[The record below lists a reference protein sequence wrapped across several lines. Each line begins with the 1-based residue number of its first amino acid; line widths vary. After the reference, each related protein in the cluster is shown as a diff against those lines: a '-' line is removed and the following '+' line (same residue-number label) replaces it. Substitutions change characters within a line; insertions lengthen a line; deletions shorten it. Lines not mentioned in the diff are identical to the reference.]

1 MLIETDQQ
9 LRTFLPNALATV
21 EGEVTLYDKIC
32 PYLRKAEAWL
42 TKHFTGSEVLSAV
55 EALSET
61 DELRLLCA
69 HIIAVDGFRR
79 AVPSLDLILTPNGF
93 GIVSNQNIV
102 PASAD
107 RVKRLI
113 DSLLTNRDALVND
126 LLAALAKRSDWPET
140 PQGQFFG
147 ASLWP
152 DLKLSSLAGFNADLW
167 SHYQSLRLS
176 VLSIEQE
183 LAEHFV
189 SEELMAR
196 LRHNTQIQQLTPE
209 EQSIVDAVRQVTL
222 EMLNGK
228 PLDFKR
234 MSSVVQH
241 IRTKPALFPEWQDS
255 YTSML
260 FCRPSFENQKNAG
273 GYWW

>member
-1 MLIETDQQ
+1 MLIQTDQQ
-9 LRTFLPNALATV
+9 LRTFLPNTLSTV
-21 EGEVTLYDKIC
+21 EGEATLYDKIC
-32 PYLRKAEAWL
+32 PYIQKAEAWL
-42 TKHFTGSEVLSAV
+42 TKHFTGSDVLAAV
-55 EALSET
+55 EALEET
-61 DELRLLCA
+61 DALRQLCA
-69 HIIAVDGFRR
+69 HIIAVDAFRR

-113 DSLLTNRDALVND
+113 DSLLANRDSLANS
-126 LLAALAKRSDWPET
+126 LLEMLAKRSDWLET
-140 PQGQFFG
+140 EQAQFFG

-152 DLKLSSLAGFNADLW
+152 TLKLSAMAGFATEQW

-189 SEELMAR
+189 SEELMTR
-196 LRHNTQIQQLTPE
+196 LRRNTLRQQLTPE
-209 EQSIVDAVRQVTL
+209 EQSIIDAIRQTTL
-222 EMLNGK
+222 EMLAGK

-234 MSSVVQH
+234 MSSVVQR
-241 IRTKPALFPEWQDS
+241 IRTQPALFPEWQDS

-260 FCRPSFENQKNAG
+260 FCRPSFQNHKDAG

>member
-1 MLIETDQQ
+1 MLIETDKQ
-9 LRTFLPNALATV
+9 LRLFLPNTLATV
-21 EGEVTLYDKIC
+21 EGEATLYDKIC
-32 PYLRKAEAWL
+32 PYLHKAEAWL
-42 TKHFTGSEVLSAV
+42 TKHFTGSDVLAAV
-55 EALSET
+55 EALAEN
-61 DELRLLCA
+61 DELRQLCA

-79 AVPSLDLILTPNGF
+79 AIPSLDLILTPNGF

-113 DSLLTNRDALVND
+113 DSLLANRDALVND
-126 LLAALAKRSDWPET
+126 LLAHLAKRSDWPET
-140 PQGQFFG
+140 PQGKFFG

-152 DLKLSSLAGFNADLW
+152 TLKLSSLAGFNADHW
-167 SHYQSLRLS
+167 AHYQSLRLN

-196 LRHNTQIQQLTPE
+196 LRRNTLLGQLTPE

-222 EMLNGK
+222 EMLAGK

-241 IRTKPALFPEWQDS
+241 IRTQPALFPEWQDS

-260 FCRPSFENQKNAG
+260 FCRPSFQNHKDAG

>member
-1 MLIETDQQ
+1 MLIQTDEQ
-9 LRTFLPNALATV
+9 LRAYLPNALTTV
-21 EGEVTLYDKIC
+21 EGETSLYDKIC
-32 PYLRKAEAWL
+32 PYLHKAQAWL
-42 TKHFTGSEVLSAV
+42 AKNFTGEEILATIEQLSDD
-55 EALSET
+55 
-61 DELRLLCA
+61 DELHRLCA
-69 HIIAVDGFRR
+69 HITAVDALRR
-79 AVPSLDLILTPNGF
+79 AIPSLDLILTPNGF

-113 DSLLTNRDALVND
+113 DSLLANRDSLAND
-126 LLAALAKRSDWPET
+126 LLELLAKRSDWPDS

-152 DLKLSSLAGFNADLW
+152 SLELSSMAGYNADTW

-176 VLSIEQE
+176 VLNIEQE

-196 LRHNTQIQQLTPE
+196 LRRNMLLRQTTPE
-209 EQSIVDAVRQVTL
+209 EQSIIDGIHQTTL
-222 EMLNGK
+222 QMLAGK
-228 PLDFKR
+228 PLDFKL
-234 MSSVVQH
+234 MSSVVQR

-260 FCRPSFENQKNAG
+260 FCRPSFENQKSAG

>member
-1 MLIETDQQ
+1 MLIQNDTE
-9 LRTFLPNALATV
+9 LRKYLPNALTTV
-21 EGEVTLYDKIC
+21 EGETPLYDKIS
-32 PYLRKAEAWL
+32 PYLAKAHAWL
-42 TKHFTGSEVLSAV
+42 AKHFTGTDILTAIEASAP
-55 EALSET
+55 ADT
-61 DELRLLCA
+61 LRELCA
-69 HIIAVDGFRR
+69 HIVAVDAFRR
-79 AVPSLDLILTPNGF
+79 AIPSLDLILTPNGF

-113 DSLLTNRDALVND
+113 DSLLTNRDSLANT
-126 LLAALAKRSDWPET
+126 LLDSLAKRTDWLET
-140 PQGQFFG
+140 EQASFFG

-152 DLKLSSLAGFNADLW
+152 DLELSRLAGHSNELW
-167 SHYQSLRLS
+167 AHYQSLRLQ

-189 SEELMAR
+189 SEELITR
-196 LRHNTQIQQLTPE
+196 LRHNMLTQQVTPE
-209 EQSIVDAVRQVTL
+209 ERSIIDGIRQTTL
-222 EMLNGK
+222 EMLAGK

-234 MSSVVQH
+234 MSSVVQR

-260 FCRPSFENQKNAG
+260 FCRPSFENHKDSG

>member
-1 MLIETDQQ
+1 MLIETDKQ
-9 LRTFLPNALATV
+9 LRLFLPNTLATV
-21 EGEVTLYDKIC
+21 EGEATLYDKIC
-32 PYLRKAEAWL
+32 PYLHKAEAWL
-42 TKHFTGSEVLSAV
+42 TKHFTGSDVLAAV
-55 EALSET
+55 EALAEN
-61 DELRLLCA
+61 DELRQLCA

-79 AVPSLDLILTPNGF
+79 AIPSLDLILTPNGF

-113 DSLLTNRDALVND
+113 DSLLANRDSLAND
-126 LLAALAKRSDWPET
+126 LLELLAKRSDWPDS

-152 DLKLSSLAGFNADLW
+152 SLELSSMAGYNADTW

-176 VLSIEQE
+176 VLNIEQE

-196 LRHNTQIQQLTPE
+196 LRRNMLLRQTTPE
-209 EQSIVDAVRQVTL
+209 EQSIIDGIHQTTL
-222 EMLNGK
+222 QMLAGK
-228 PLDFKR
+228 PLDFKL
-234 MSSVVQH
+234 MSSVVQR

-260 FCRPSFENQKNAG
+260 FCRPSFENQKSAG

>member
-1 MLIETDQQ
+1 MLIQTDEQ
-9 LRTFLPNALATV
+9 LRAYLPNALTTV
-21 EGEVTLYDKIC
+21 EGETSLYDKIC
-32 PYLRKAEAWL
+32 PYLHKAQAWL
-42 TKHFTGSEVLSAV
+42 AKNFTGTEIL
-55 EALSET
+55 ALIEQLAAE
-61 DELRLLCA
+61 DELRRLCA
-69 HIIAVDGFRR
+69 HITAVDALRR
-79 AVPSLDLILTPNGF
+79 AIPSLDLILTPNGF
-93 GIVSNQNIV
+93 GIVSNQNVV

-113 DSLLTNRDALVND
+113 DSLLANRDSLAND
-126 LLAALAKRSDWPET
+126 LLELLAKRSDWPDS

-152 DLKLSSLAGFNADLW
+152 SLELSSMAGYNADTW
-167 SHYQSLRLS
+167 SHYQSLHLS
-176 VLSIEQE
+176 VLNIEQD

-196 LRHNTQIQQLTPE
+196 LRRNMLLRQTTPE
-209 EQSIVDAVRQVTL
+209 EQSIIDGIHQTTL
-222 EMLNGK
+222 QMLAGK
-228 PLDFKR
+228 PLDFKL
-234 MSSVVQH
+234 MSSVVQR

-260 FCRPSFENQKNAG
+260 FCRPSFENQKSAG